1 MGNIRRLRKK
11 YQGPSHMWQKERI
24 VEEKT
29 ILKEYGLVNKKE
41 VWRATSTLARY
52 KNLAKTAIS
61 SITAQ
66 SEKEAAQLLTK
77 LKNLGL
83 LSEGSLL
90 SDVLKLSVKDVLE
103 RRLQTVVFRR
113 GLSHSVKQA
122 RQFITHGHITVNGV
136 AISSPS
142 YLVTKAEELTVM
154 FSPSSALHDDQ
165 HPERSAP
172 IKAVE
177 TESEASST
185 KSEAAEKA
193 TESTEK
199 KPTTTE
205 A

>member
-24 VEEKT
+24 IEEKG

-41 VWRATSTLARY
+41 VWRATSALARY

-61 SITAQ
+61 SMTAQ

-77 LKNLGL
+77 LKGLGL

-142 YLVTKAEELTVM
+142 YLVTKAEELTVA
-154 FSPSSALHDDQ
+154 FSPSSALSDEE
-165 HPERSAP
+165 HPERAAP
-172 IKAVE
+172 IKAVAE
-177 TESEASST
+177 AADAQPSTDQKQADEAS
-185 KSEAAEKA
+185 KSEA
-193 TESTEK
+193 
-199 KPTTTE
+199 
-205 A
+205 